1 MTMGQLAT
9 ALLATGLTLAGTT
22 ASSGPVTAQQADLS
36 GTWTFNEDESDDPRE
51 QMQEMRDGRAG
62 GGFGGA
68 RPSGGG
74 GGRPGGGRPGMGG
87 GGRRPGGEP
96 GGFGG
101 GGDME
106 RMREFMQMAMQTV
119 QQMELVHDD
128 SSVTITY
135 LNQPALTL
143 ATNGKKWKQET
154 DQGTEIEYKA
164 EWKNE
169 ELRVE
174 RKIDGGG
181 TIKERFLLSPE
192 VDQLFVITKIE
203 GSRMPQ
209 DLEFRRVYD
218 RAGV

>member
-1 MTMGQLAT
+1 
-9 ALLATGLTLAGTT
+9 
-22 ASSGPVTAQQADLS
+22 
-36 GTWTFNEDESDDPRE
+36 
-51 QMQEMRDGRAG
+51 
-62 GGFGGA
+62 
-68 RPSGGG
+68 
-74 GGRPGGGRPGMGG
+74 
-87 GGRRPGGEP
+87 
-96 GGFGG
+96 
-101 GGDME
+101 ME
-106 RMREFMQMAMQTV
+106 RMREFMQMAMQAV

>member
-1 MTMGQLAT
+1 
-9 ALLATGLTLAGTT
+9 
-22 ASSGPVTAQQADLS
+22 
-36 GTWTFNEDESDDPRE
+36 
-51 QMQEMRDGRAG
+51 
-62 GGFGGA
+62 
-68 RPSGGG
+68 
-74 GGRPGGGRPGMGG
+74 
-87 GGRRPGGEP
+87 
-96 GGFGG
+96 
-101 GGDME
+101 ME

-181 TIKERFLLSPE
+181 TIKERFLLSPA
-192 VDQLFVITKIE
+192 VDQLFVIP
-203 GSRMPQ
+203 GGGGPRPSRCVATQ
-209 DLEFRRVYD
+209 RSSGT
-218 RAGV
+218 RASVGCLHSAATVLINQLTANS